1 VLAGCGS
8 IRAAVSIRTMPAP
21 RILILSSRT
30 GGGHSRV
37 AQILGDHLRALE
49 PSSQILQADGLVQ
62 TDLGWRVD
70 PAQSF
75 LTLTTT
81 LLPLYNLCYR
91 LTNTDRTVEAIRWLI
106 RRAYGR
112 SLARVICEHKP
123 DLIVSTH
130 HFLSPGTVAR
140 PGLRLPPFVMVVS
153 DLGQPHRLWFD
164 PRLDTLYVPTA
175 DMVSYAQRCMARA
188 LRLPRVETLGFPINA
203 QFAGRAGTR
212 SNQLLVMGGGAGS
225 GPMDRIVRSLS
236 RELPRHRVVVV
247 CGHND
252 ALRDEIASWEVPN
265 VEVHGFV
272 NNVPELMTA
281 SDIVITKAG
290 PVTIMEAVDI
300 GRPLI
305 ITSWVGMQERD
316 NVEFV
321 IRNGLGLYCREPR
334 NLPQAV
340 RQVYDRYAD
349 FSAAKPVDVDH
360 GPDQIAAGIL
370 EIWRRSVVGTTA

>member
-1 VLAGCGS
+1 MLG
-8 IRAAVSIRTMPAP
+8 P

-37 AQILGDHLRALE
+37 AQILGDQLRALE
-49 PSSQILQADGLVQ
+49 PSSQIIQADGLVQ
-62 TDLGWRVD
+62 TDMGWRTD

-91 LTNTDRTVEAIRWLI
+91 VTNTGRTVEAIRWLI
-106 RRAYGR
+106 RQTYGR
-112 SLARVICEHKP
+112 TLARMICEHKP
-123 DLIVSTH
+123 DVVVSTH
-130 HFLSPGTVAR
+130 HFLSPGTVTKNVS
-140 PGLRLPPFVMVVS
+140 RLPPFIMVVS

-164 PRLDTLYVPTA
+164 PRLDTLYVPTG
-175 DMVSYAQRCMARA
+175 DMVSYAQRCMARSP
-188 LRLPRVETLGFPINA
+188 RRPRVEMLGFPINA
-203 QFAGRAGTR
+203 QVADKADART
-212 SNQLLVMGGGAGS
+212 NQLLVMGGGSGS
-225 GPMDRIVRSLS
+225 GPMDRIVRALS
-236 RELPRHRVVVV
+236 RGLPAHRVVVV

-252 ALRDEIASWEVPN
+252 ALRNEIASWQLPN

-290 PVTIMEAVDI
+290 PVTIMEAVGI

-321 IRNGLGLYCREPR
+321 VRNGLGLYCDEPR

-340 RQVYDRYAD
+340 RQIYERYAA
-349 FSAAKPVDVDH
+349 FSIAKPADVDH
-360 GPDQIAAGIL
+360 GPEQIAAGIL
-370 EIWRRSVVGTTA
+370 EVWRKSVVGPAA